1 MIIEFFEGILSALY
15 KAVRKKN
22 TKKKKGQTKNRNS
35 VNSKRV
41 DYRKNKP
48 VTTKPTTH
56 QENKNIITSKNNR
69 NNDKIKDN
77 TKPEEIISTDISAT
91 ISSNPQ
97 ISEKNVDIIAPE
109 IIETNKTVLPNIT
122 GKGAV
127 NQNETYTK
135 PVETVEST
143 ESLVVTP
150 DSTEEGMASNNTE
163 ESDSNDGSV
172 LSDKTGNG
180 EIDEEESNT
189 EPVVTVS
196 ETVEPTESIAE
207 TTNNIKSVSSHSE
220 TDSYLELE
228 SDFINQLI
236 EADHSD
242 NAGKLEKTNN
252 ISVVYKQ
259 DTSKRSYNKSQ
270 VTDKQLKERDKRFKK
285 WTKSVSEMDGS
296 DDSLLNT
303 IIKQIKD
310 LQNEYGS
317 NYPLGFITLTDQ
329 EYKKLL
335 LLCRKILLNSDVMIS
350 QYNALILTVTLVQFT
365 IRRNDNEDFW
375 NRFFYIIQVD
385 DNSVFRR
392 IFYEAII
399 SFCVSEGL
407 FFYYLNGKR
416 RYIETIK
423 IHS

>member
-1 MIIEFFEGILSALY
+1 MVVVIIEFFEGILSALY

-127 NQNETYTK
+127 NQNEPYTK

-150 DSTEEGMASNNTE
+150 DSTEESMASNNTE

-196 ETVEPTESIAE
+196 ETVEL
-207 TTNNIKSVSSHSE
+207 
-220 TDSYLELE
+220 YL
-228 SDFINQLI
+228 IIPRNPVTIMNQLF
-236 EADHSD
+236 
-242 NAGKLEKTNN
+242 
-252 ISVVYKQ
+252 
-259 DTSKRSYNKSQ
+259 
-270 VTDKQLKERDKRFKK
+270 LK
-285 WTKSVSEMDGS
+285 
-296 DDSLLNT
+296 
-303 IIKQIKD
+303 
-310 LQNEYGS
+310 
-317 NYPLGFITLTDQ
+317 
-329 EYKKLL
+329 
-335 LLCRKILLNSDVMIS
+335 
-350 QYNALILTVTLVQFT
+350 
-365 IRRNDNEDFW
+365 
-375 NRFFYIIQVD
+375 
-385 DNSVFRR
+385 
-392 IFYEAII
+392 
-399 SFCVSEGL
+399 
-407 FFYYLNGKR
+407 
-416 RYIETIK
+416 
-423 IHS
+423 